1 MAQMHQIQPH
11 VCPKPTKWTY
21 SAFSRFR

>member
-11 VCPKPTKWTY
+11 VP
-21 SAFSRFR
+21 SLDSGSLA